1 MEKWSTVS
9 QLSCGMA
16 KNSQYNMD
24 IHPWNHPGQES
35 HDQESS
41 FSQALPYYENQQGT
55 VMQGQYHNVL
65 HGNRLTIRPQ

>member
-1 MEKWSTVS
+1 
-9 QLSCGMA
+9 MA

-35 HDQESS
+35 HDQES